1 MAMGWCIGIGRY
13 SSLIMRFVSP
23 FNLNLKVV
31 LLITDSWPIDLRKR
45 KRELHARIDM
55 KPAMPPAAK
64 SMAAPQVGMSKANP
78 VFALGTSLVTL
89 SSR

>member
-1 MAMGWCIGIGRY
+1 
-13 SSLIMRFVSP
+13 MRFVSP
-23 FNLNLKVV
+23 FYPQFKSGSQLAPGFIVWCH
-31 LLITDSWPIDLRKR
+31 LLIIDSWPIDLRKR